1 MKTRFIRIG
10 IGLLVCGA
18 IAGVVGYDAWATAA
32 DQPAAAEQAAET
44 PAAATPA
51 AETPAATPAN
61 TESRTTDL
69 HVQFAQAHVQLMQ
82 LEIQKANE
90 ANARVPGTIPR
101 FMMEQL
107 RGELAYAQGRLNRAK
122 GLTDDSSNPYRDLA
136 MSKLRLAEENLRK
149 AELANRMNANTVSA
163 VEVARRKALV
173 EVERLRVE
181 LAKNLDL
188 TSTAAVTQW
197 ELDELHDEVTY
208 LRIMTARLIDRN

>member
-1 MKTRFIRIG
+1 MKTRFIR

-32 DQPAAAEQAAET
+32 QDQPAAAEQ
-44 PAAATPA
+44 
-51 AETPAATPAN
+51 PAATPAETPAN
-61 TESRTTDL
+61 SESRTTDL
-69 HVQFAQAHVQLMQ
+69 HVQFAQAHIQLMQ
-82 LEIQKANE
+82 LEIQKADE

-173 EVERLRVE
+173 DVERLRVE